1 MKNYSVTFKSLRAG
15 TVYTVHIGGGTGAE
29 VPLKGGAQPFTTQE
43 DDDEDMFTPIRT
55 QSGYLRIVDDG
66 FAEDGVT
73 PFDWKDLIP
82 QKGDDRPVFL
92 THNEGNNQVFD
103 WEGFLQ
109 PQSFSGELYGGTQE
123 REYPIMC
130 QLSALSGFEIDPYHA
145 EFENFAFLL
154 SYIFSNLGTS
164 VASDVIFQC
173 FDTTILESW
182 LKKKVSWYN
191 FVDVDDS
198 GNFTSSYN
206 CFEVLSEI
214 CTFWGWTCRTY
225 GDAFVFLSA
234 DENNPIYRADIRDL
248 GELATGGN
256 GQWYPVS
263 RPNPQIDDFSFA
275 GVNNEDVQTVGWKKT
290 TIIAHINKIDSVLEF
305 PYDTI
310 GEYYKHNTVNI
321 SVFDSTHYLF
331 TKESPTMGAITFKND
346 NVNVHFG
353 SGGSYTDQEAG
364 TVVYGFASPHIYEYY
379 EGELSEKRNLNLKN
393 NLYVAG
399 INVNTQEGYFVRLR
413 SSKSFSLD
421 GGKIVISATSCVDN
435 VKAGTTPQ
443 YMIPLS
449 GAGFLE
455 CVLKIGDQYWNGT
468 SWGST
473 YHTFYIRVMEKAF
486 ANSKH
491 WDDGYP
497 NYDGFA
503 IPVSSPIGGV
513 LQFDILGYEESRV
526 EDQAWA
532 RPLSIDDLKISFLR
546 PDSQGDA
553 NNRDTNT
560 YTASNESVFAD
571 EKTIDVIFA
580 SDDNNT
586 FGSGLICNED
596 GSYCSTVSY
605 GGSVTQH
612 PEAHLLNR
620 MNTWGARSRQ
630 ILKTKTYSPNISP
643 FALCSSDEDF
653 HPLAIGHDWH
663 DDTTYLTLIKL

>member
-55 QSGYLRIVDDG
+55 QSGYLRIIDDG

-92 THNEGNNQVFD
+92 THTEGNNQVFD

-173 FDTTILESW
+173 SDTTILESW

-214 CTFWGWTCRTY
+214 CIFWGWTCRTY

-248 GELATGGN
+248 GELAIGGN
-256 GQWYPVS
+256 GQWHTVT
-263 RPNPQIDDFSFA
+263 RPNHQIDDFSFA
-275 GVNNEDVQTVGWKKT
+275 GVNNEDIQTVGWKST
-290 TIIAHINKIDSVLEF
+290 TIIAHINKINSVLDF
-305 PYDTI
+305 PYNTI
-310 GEYYKHNTVNI
+310 GDYYKANSIDVD
-321 SVFDSTHYLF
+321 SFDDTHHLF
-331 TKESPTMGAITFKND
+331 TKKFPTMGTSEFRND
-346 NVNVHFG
+346 SVNVYFG
-353 SGGSYTDQEAG
+353 SGGSYYDQSAG
-364 TVVYGFASPHIYEYY
+364 TEVYGFASPHIYEYY
-379 EGELSEKRNLNLKN
+379 EGALSEKASLNLKN

-399 INVNTQEGYFVRLR
+399 IDVNTQEGYFVRMV
-413 SSKSFSLD
+413 STKCFSLSS
-421 GGKIVISATSCVDN
+421 GLIVISATSCVDN

-443 YMIPLS
+443 YMTPQK
-449 GAGFLE
+449 GTGYLE
-455 CVLKIGDQYWNGT
+455 CVLKVGDKYWDGHVWST
-468 SWGST
+468 T
-473 YHTFYIRVMEKAF
+473 YHEFYVRVDE
-486 ANSKH
+486 NSFVNTKH
-491 WDDGYP
+491 WDDGFPDYE
-497 NYDGFA
+497 GFA
-503 IPVSSPIGGV
+503 VPVTSPIGGV
-513 LQFDILGYEESRV
+513 LSFDILGYHENRTQ
-526 EDQAWA
+526 DQAWA
-532 RPLSIDDLKISFLR
+532 RPLSVDNLKISFVR
-546 PDSQGDA
+546 PESQGESND
-553 NNRDTNT
+553 RDSNT
-560 YTASNESVFAD
+560 YKETNDSVFPE
-571 EKTIDVIFA
+571 EKTIDTIFA
-580 SDDNNT
+580 SDDNNA

-596 GSYCSTVSY
+596 GSYCSKVSY
-605 GGSVTQH
+605 SGSVTQH
-612 PEAHLLNR
+612 PEIHLLNR
-620 MNTWGARSRQ
+620 MNTWGAHSRQ
-630 ILKTKTYSPNISP
+630 ILKTKIYSPNVSP
-643 FALCSSDEDF
+643 FALCSSDDDF
-653 HPLAIGHDWH
+653 HPLAISHDWR
-663 DDTTYLTLIKL
+663 DDTTYLTLIEL